1 MNITVVGLGYV
12 GTVSLASLAS
22 RGHRV
27 WGVDINPQKLD
38 SLSRG
43 ISPIVE
49 PGLQQMLASA
59 NEKGLLRVGDDV
71 AAALRDSDVCF
82 VSVATPSQRNGHID
96 SRHLVQ
102 ACGQIAQAARS
113 LGRKKIV
120 AIRSSILPTVLAD
133 VEELFDRE
141 APGLV
146 DLCVN
151 PEFLREGTA
160 IADFENPPFTLIGTE
175 SQHAEAV
182 LRIIYMDIE
191 APVYVLPA
199 AEATLVKYASNAYH
213 ALKAT
218 FANEIGRVCSHMG
231 IDGEAVMRVFCEDTK
246 LNISS
251 NYLRPG
257 FAFGGSCLPK
267 DVRAIQYAGRL
278 CDIELPLMSG
288 ILESNA
294 FVVRSALQAVLDSRA
309 RRVGLIGL
317 SFKKNTDDLRE
328 SPYVELA
335 EQLIG
340 KGIELRIYDPNVSIA
355 RLTGANK
362 DYIQGTIPHLSRLLV
377 SSIEEASS
385 AIDLL
390 ILCHRY
396 AEVDQFDAQ
405 DLPYAVLDLTGQMKM
420 RQSAQKRVSQL

>member
-12 GTVSLASLAS
+12 GTVSLVSLAS

-27 WGVDINPQKLD
+27 WGVDINPQKLE
-38 SLSRG
+38 SLRQG
-43 ISPIVE
+43 IAPIVE
-49 PGLQQMLASA
+49 PGLQQMLSQA
-59 NEKGLLRVGDDV
+59 NEKGLVRVGDDV
-71 AAALRDSDVCF
+71 EAALRESDVCF

-96 SRHLVQ
+96 SRHLLN
-102 ACGQIAQAARS
+102 ACGQIAQAMHS
-113 LGRKKIV
+113 LGRRQIV

-133 VEELFDRE
+133 VEELFE
-141 APGLV
+141 LNAPGLV

-160 IADFENPPFTLIGTE
+160 IADFEGPPFTLIGTA
-175 SQHAEAV
+175 SPGAEAA
-182 LRIIYMDIE
+182 LRSIYSEIE

-231 IDGEAVMRVFCEDTK
+231 IDGDAVMQVFCKDTK
-246 LNISS
+246 LNISA

-267 DVRAIQYAGRL
+267 DVRALQYAGRL

-288 ILESNA
+288 ILDSNA

-309 RRVGLIGL
+309 RRVALIGL
-317 SFKKNTDDLRE
+317 SFKRNTDDLRE

-362 DYIQGTIPHLSRLLV
+362 EYINGSIPHLSRLLV
-377 SSIEEASS
+377 SSIEEATSS
-385 AIDLL
+385 IDLL
-390 ILCHRY
+390 ILAHRY
-396 AEVDQFDAQ
+396 ADVEQLDEP

-420 RQSAQKRVSQL
+420 KQSTHKRVSQL

>member
-12 GTVSLASLAS
+12 GTVSLVSLAS

-27 WGVDINPQKLD
+27 WGVDINPQKLE
-38 SLSRG
+38 SLRQG
-43 ISPIVE
+43 IAPIVE
-49 PGLQQMLASA
+49 PGLQQMLSQA
-59 NEKGLLRVGDDV
+59 NEKGLVRVGDDV
-71 AAALRDSDVCF
+71 EAALRESDVCF

-96 SRHLVQ
+96 SRHLLN
-102 ACGQIAQAARS
+102 ACGQIAQAMHS
-113 LGRKKIV
+113 LGRRQIV

-133 VEELFDRE
+133 VEELFE
-141 APGLV
+141 LNAPGLV

-160 IADFENPPFTLIGTE
+160 IADFEGPPFTLIGTA
-175 SQHAEAV
+175 SPGADAA
-182 LRIIYMDIE
+182 LRSIYSEIE

-231 IDGEAVMRVFCEDTK
+231 IDGDAVMQVFCKDTK
-246 LNISS
+246 LNISA

-267 DVRAIQYAGRL
+267 DVRALQYAGRL

-288 ILESNA
+288 ILDSNA

-309 RRVGLIGL
+309 RRVALIGL
-317 SFKKNTDDLRE
+317 SFKRNTDDLRE

-362 DYIQGTIPHLSRLLV
+362 EYINGSIPHLSRLLV
-377 SSIEEASS
+377 SSIEEATSS
-385 AIDLL
+385 IDLL
-390 ILCHRY
+390 ILAHRY
-396 AEVDQFDAQ
+396 ADVEQLDEP

-420 RQSAQKRVSQL
+420 KQSTQKRVSQL

>member
-12 GTVSLASLAS
+12 GTVSLVSLAS

-27 WGVDINPQKLD
+27 WGVDINPQKLE
-38 SLSRG
+38 SLRQG
-43 ISPIVE
+43 IAPIVE
-49 PGLQQMLASA
+49 PGLQQMLSQA
-59 NEKGLLRVGDDV
+59 NEKGLVRVGDDV
-71 AAALRDSDVCF
+71 EAALRESDVCF

-96 SRHLVQ
+96 SRHLLN
-102 ACGQIAQAARS
+102 ACGQIAQAMHS
-113 LGRKKIV
+113 LGRRQIV

-133 VEELFDRE
+133 VEELFE
-141 APGLV
+141 LNAPGLV

-160 IADFENPPFTLIGTE
+160 IADFEGPPFTLIGTA
-175 SQHAEAV
+175 SPGAEAA
-182 LRIIYMDIE
+182 LRSIYSEIE

-231 IDGEAVMRVFCEDTK
+231 IDGDAVMQVFCKDTK
-246 LNISS
+246 LNISA

-267 DVRAIQYAGRL
+267 DVRALQYAGRL

-288 ILESNA
+288 ILDSNA

-309 RRVGLIGL
+309 RRVALIGL
-317 SFKKNTDDLRE
+317 SFKRNTDDLRE

-362 DYIQGTIPHLSRLLV
+362 EYINGSIPHLSRLLV
-377 SSIEEASS
+377 SSIEEATSS
-385 AIDLL
+385 IDLL
-390 ILCHRY
+390 ILAHRY
-396 AEVDQFDAQ
+396 ADVEQLDEP

-420 RQSAQKRVSQL
+420 KQSTQKRVSQL

>member
-22 RGHRV
+22 RGNRV
-27 WGVDINPQKLD
+27 WGVDINPQKLE

-71 AAALRDSDVCF
+71 EAALRESDVCF

-102 ACGQIAQAARS
+102 ACNQIARAMRS
-113 LGRKKIV
+113 LDRRQIV

-141 APGLV
+141 ALGLV

-160 IADFENPPFTLIGTE
+160 IADFENPPFTLIGTG
-175 SQHAEAV
+175 SPHAEAV
-182 LRIIYMDIE
+182 LRTIYSDIE

-231 IDGEAVMRVFCEDTK
+231 IDGEAVMQVFCKDTK

-309 RRVGLIGL
+309 RQVALIGL

-362 DYIQGTIPHLSRLLV
+362 EYIQGTIPHLSRLLV
-377 SSIEEASS
+377 STIEEATSE
-385 AIDLL
+385 IDLL

-420 RQSAQKRVSQL
+420 RQSAHKRVPQL

>member
-12 GTVSLASLAS
+12 GTVSMVSLAS
-22 RGHRV
+22 RGNRV
-27 WGVDINPQKLD
+27 WGVDINPQKLEN
-38 SLSRG
+38 LRQG

-49 PGLQQMLASA
+49 PGLQEALSAAS
-59 NEKGLLRVGDDV
+59 EKGLLTVGDNIG
-71 AAALRDSDVCF
+71 AALRESDVCF

-96 SRHLVQ
+96 SRHLLQ
-102 ACGQIAQAARS
+102 ACSQIAQALKS
-113 LGRKKIV
+113 LSRRQIV
-120 AIRSSILPTVLAD
+120 AIRSSILPSVLAD
-133 VEELFDRE
+133 AGELFERE

-160 IADFENPPFTLIGTE
+160 IADFENPPFTLLGTE
-175 SQHAEAV
+175 SAQAEAA
-182 LRIIYMDIE
+182 LRAIYSEID

-199 AEATLVKYASNAYH
+199 AEATLVKYASNAFH

-218 FANEIGRVCSHMG
+218 FANEIGRVCSNMG
-231 IDGEAVMRVFCEDTK
+231 IDGAAVMQVFCKDSK

-267 DVRAIQYAGRL
+267 DVRALQYAGRL
-278 CDIELPLMSG
+278 CDIELPLMKG
-288 ILESNA
+288 ILDSNA
-294 FVVRSALQAVLDSRA
+294 YVVRSAVQTVLDSRA
-309 RRVGLIGL
+309 GRVALIGL

-355 RLTGANK
+355 RLTGANRE
-362 DYIQGTIPHLSRLLV
+362 YIQNSIPHLSRLLV
-377 SSIEEASS
+377 NTVDEAVSEV
-385 AIDLL
+385 DLA

-396 AEVDQFDAQ
+396 AEASQFQ
-405 DLPYAVLDLTGQMKM
+405 GSDLPFAVLDLTGQMQM
-420 RQSAQKRVSQL
+420 RPAAQKRVTQP

>member
-12 GTVSLASLAS
+12 GTVSLVSLAS

-27 WGVDINPQKLD
+27 WGVDINPQKLE
-38 SLSRG
+38 SLRQG
-43 ISPIVE
+43 IAPIVE
-49 PGLQQMLASA
+49 PGLQQMLSQA
-59 NEKGLLRVGDDV
+59 NEKGLVCVGDDV
-71 AAALRDSDVCF
+71 EAALRESDVCF

-96 SRHLVQ
+96 SRHLLN
-102 ACGQIAQAARS
+102 ACGQIAQAMHS
-113 LGRKKIV
+113 LGRRQIV

-133 VEELFDRE
+133 VEELFE
-141 APGLV
+141 LNAPGLV

-160 IADFENPPFTLIGTE
+160 IADFEGPPFTLIGTA
-175 SQHAEAV
+175 SPGAEAA
-182 LRIIYMDIE
+182 LRSIYSDIE

-231 IDGEAVMRVFCEDTK
+231 IDGDAVMQVFCKDTK
-246 LNISS
+246 LNISA

-267 DVRAIQYAGRL
+267 DVRALQYAGRL

-288 ILESNA
+288 ILDSNA

-309 RRVGLIGL
+309 RRVALIGL
-317 SFKKNTDDLRE
+317 SFKRNTDDLRE

-362 DYIQGTIPHLSRLLV
+362 EYINGSIPHLSRLLV
-377 SSIEEASS
+377 SSIEEATSS
-385 AIDLL
+385 IDLL
-390 ILCHRY
+390 ILAHRY
-396 AEVDQFDAQ
+396 ADVEQLDEP

-420 RQSAQKRVSQL
+420 KQSTQKRVSQL